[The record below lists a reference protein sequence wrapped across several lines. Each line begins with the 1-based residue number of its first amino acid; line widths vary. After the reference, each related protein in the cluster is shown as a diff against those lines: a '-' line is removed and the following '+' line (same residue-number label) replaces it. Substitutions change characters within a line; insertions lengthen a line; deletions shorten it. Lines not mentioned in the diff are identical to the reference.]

1 MGSKCFDKGA
11 IDMNDDQILK
21 FDETSKL
28 GKVASVDTS
37 RVLIVVENAE
47 LLPRAAVGT
56 LVAIQG
62 ATAQEFLIGMT
73 ERVTRQLREQ
83 TALADPVDPT
93 ILEVQIVPDDSLR
106 VILLGTYRTIE
117 GTDRNRFKRGADTF
131 PQIDRDCFLIEGGNL
146 QRFMGLLGKDLD
158 ETQRLELG
166 HFAID
171 HSAAAIANGDRFFQR
186 HAAIL
191 GSTGSGKSYT
201 VSLILERA
209 YARKH
214 VNIIVFDMHG
224 EYASLADPPIGKDG
238 TTPNPIATAFKIA
251 GPSDLDKTSENTLF
265 LPYWLLNREEM
276 LSMILDRSDQNAP
289 NQAARF
295 TTHVRDF
302 KDKTLKEE
310 NQEKIRE
317 TFTVDS
323 PVPYRLS
330 ELLLKLREDDS
341 GMKPGLARAEIKGD
355 WNGKLTR
362 FISRLEAKI
371 EDRRYGF
378 MFQPPETSFQY
389 RWLTDQIEKLLAP
402 GEGKHGIKIV
412 DFSEVPADVLP
423 VVTGV
428 FARLLYDIQFWMQPD
443 KRTPFVFVC
452 DEAHLYLPVREDVG
466 AIEKQALNSFE
477 RIAKEGRKYGVSLL
491 VVSQR
496 PSDVSRTI
504 LSQCNNFLILRLTN
518 DQDQNV
524 IRRIVP
530 DSLAGVLDGLPLLDI
545 GEALLLGDAILLP
558 ARIKLNFPTIEP
570 LSQTRNFWQEWGEK
584 APDSAAVAAAV
595 ETMRR
600 QSRET
605 RLPI

>member
-1 MGSKCFDKGA
+1 MSDSP
-11 IDMNDDQILK
+11 ILT
-21 FDETSKL
+21 FDEPSKL

-37 RVLIVVENAE
+37 RVLIAVENAA
-47 LLPRAAVGT
+47 LLPRAAVGS

-62 ATAQEFLIGMT
+62 TTAQEFLIGMT

-83 TALADPVDPT
+83 TAQPDAMAPTTLAV
-93 ILEVQIVPDDSLR
+93 EVVPDDSLR
-106 VILLGTYRTIE
+106 AVLLGTYRTIE
-117 GTDRNRFKRGADTF
+117 GTVRNRFKRGADSF

-158 ETQRLELG
+158 EKQRLELG

-171 HSAAAIANGDRFFQR
+171 YSAAAIANGDRFFQR

-191 GSTGSGKSYT
+191 GSTGSGKSCA

-209 YARKH
+209 HARKYA
-214 VNIIVFDMHG
+214 NIIVFDMHG
-224 EYASLADPPIGKDG
+224 EYASLANPPARGDG
-238 TTPNPIATAFKIA
+238 TAPIPIAAMFKIS
-251 GPSDLDKTSENTLF
+251 GPGDLAKPPENALF

-295 TTHVRDF
+295 TTHVREF
-302 KDKTLKEE
+302 KDTTLKDEK
-310 NQEKIRE
+310 QETVRA

-323 PVPYRLS
+323 PVPYKLND
-330 ELLLKLREDDS
+330 LLVKLREDDT
-341 GMKPGLARAEIKGD
+341 GMKPGAAKAEIKGD

-362 FISRLEAKI
+362 FISRLEAKA

-378 MFQPPETSFQY
+378 MFKPPAAALKY
-389 RWLTDQIEKLLAP
+389 DWLAKQIAKLLAP
-402 GEGKHGIKIV
+402 GEGKHGIKVV
-412 DFSEVPADVLP
+412 DFSEVPSDVLP

-428 FARLLYDIQFWMQPD
+428 FARLLYDVQFWMQPE

-452 DEAHLYLPVREDVG
+452 DEAHLYLPVREDADAV
-466 AIEKQALNSFE
+466 EKQALYSFE

-524 IRRIVP
+524 VRRLMP
-530 DSLAGVLDGLPLLDI
+530 DSLAGVLDGLPLLDT
-545 GEALLLGDAILLP
+545 GEGFLLGDAILLP
-558 ARIKLNFPTIEP
+558 ARIKLKFPTIEP
-570 LSQTRNFWQEWGEK
+570 LSQTRNFWQEWGER
-584 APDSAAVAAAV
+584 APDSAAVTAAV
-595 ETMRR
+595 ETLRR
-600 QSRET
+600 QSRT
-605 RLPI
+605 AGKLA